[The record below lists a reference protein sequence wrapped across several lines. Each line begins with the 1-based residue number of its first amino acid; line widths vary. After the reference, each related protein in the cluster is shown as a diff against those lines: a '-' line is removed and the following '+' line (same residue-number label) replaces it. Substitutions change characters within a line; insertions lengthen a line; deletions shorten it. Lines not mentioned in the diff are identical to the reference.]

1 MDSTSQ
7 PQGDWFQE
15 EASEQSKSGRFV
27 AAERLNGRLA
37 MLGFAIGLLTE
48 ALTGHGILSQFT
60 FGVLGINWWLIIP
73 FGSTQCRQWG
83 PWLQQLLFTLSLSK
97 AICHTWRKNNCTS
110 QKKNPRSVAWS
121 ASNGCFQDPSALE
134 SQRAM
139 LNLVKFVC
147 YAICWYQVA

>member
-1 MDSTSQ
+1 MDSTSK

-60 FGVLGINWWLIIP
+60 FGVLGIN
-73 FGSTQCRQWG
+73 
-83 PWLQQLLFTLSLSK
+83 
-97 AICHTWRKNNCTS
+97 
-110 QKKNPRSVAWS
+110 
-121 ASNGCFQDPSALE
+121 
-134 SQRAM
+134 
-139 LNLVKFVC
+139 
-147 YAICWYQVA
+147 